1 MSLAQTRVT
10 TFIAVRRRPT
20 PVLNEKQRQPF
31 ACAGQIVMVGVQRP
45 QHVVLHHA
53 FVEAIDQANEEFAS
67 TNFVI
72 EHGHND

>member
-1 MSLAQTRVT
+1 
-10 TFIAVRRRPT
+10 
-20 PVLNEKQRQPF
+20 
-31 ACAGQIVMVGVQRP
+31 MVGVQRP
-45 QHVVLHHA
+45 QQVVLHHA